1 MATDV
6 FGNNPSA
13 ALGALMTAGDGLD
26 FSRTD
31 NVTVSG
37 NTVTFTGRSCSSF
50 VGAAIADSHGVTV
63 DNNAFSGADHAIQVD
78 ILSTGLHTSGNS
90 T

>member
-1 MATDV
+1 MATEV

-13 ALGALMTAGDGLD
+13 TLGALMTAGDGLD

-50 VGAAIADSHGVTV
+50 VGVAIADSRGVTISSST
-63 DNNAFSGADHAIQVD
+63 FSGADHAIQVD
-78 ILSTGLHTSGNS
+78 ILSTGLHTSGNP